1 MSHPSFSSD
10 AALPQPCAIAT
21 ANKGSLLRQGLQRS
35 WPMKTA
41 YGVAGLV
48 IVSLFGLSES
58 RASTTVKINS
68 HYYTCQNSCVVST
81 RPGEG
86 FSVWDS
92 KGGWVTKT
100 SAPGEALV
108 ETGPVT

>member
-1 MSHPSFSSD
+1 MTHPSFSSN
-10 AALPQPCAIAT
+10 AAYPQKCAITT
-21 ANKGSLLRQGLQRS
+21 ANEGGLLRQSVLGS
-35 WPMKTA
+35 WPMKVA
-41 YGVAGLV
+41 YGIAGLV
-48 IVSLFGLSES
+48 IVGFFGLSES
-58 RASTTVKINS
+58 NASTTVKINS

-81 RPGEG
+81 RPGGG